1 MMKSDFKKK
10 EKYISPQM
18 EMQRFA
24 LEKGFAVSEDEAA
37 ATQTYD
43 QEDLSNGWNS
53 ASDQSW
59 F

>member
-1 MMKSDFKKK
+1 METDAKKK

-37 ATQTYD
+37 ATQTYEQD
-43 QEDLSNGWNS
+43 DLSSGWNS
-53 ASDQSW
+53 SSDYSW

>member
-1 MMKSDFKKK
+1 METDAKKK
-10 EKYISPQM
+10 EEYISPQM

-37 ATQTYD
+37 ATQTYEQD
-43 QEDLSNGWNS
+43 DLSNGWNS
-53 ASDQSW
+53 STDYSW

>member
-1 MMKSDFKKK
+1 METDAKKK

-24 LEKGFAVSEDEAA
+24 LEKGFAVCEDEAA
-37 ATQTYD
+37 ATQTYEQD
-43 QEDLSNGWNS
+43 DLSNGWNS
-53 ASDQSW
+53 STDYSW

>member
-1 MMKSDFKKK
+1 METDAKKK

-37 ATQTYD
+37 ATQTYEQD
-43 QEDLSNGWNS
+43 DLSNGWNS
-53 ASDQSW
+53 STDYSW

>member
-1 MMKSDFKKK
+1 METDAKKK

-37 ATQTYD
+37 ATQTYEQD
-43 QEDLSNGWNS
+43 DLSNGWNS
-53 ASDQSW
+53 SSDYSW

>member
-1 MMKSDFKKK
+1 METDAKKQ

-37 ATQTYD
+37 ATQTYEQD
-43 QEDLSNGWNS
+43 DLSNGWGS
-53 ASDQSW
+53 GTDYSW